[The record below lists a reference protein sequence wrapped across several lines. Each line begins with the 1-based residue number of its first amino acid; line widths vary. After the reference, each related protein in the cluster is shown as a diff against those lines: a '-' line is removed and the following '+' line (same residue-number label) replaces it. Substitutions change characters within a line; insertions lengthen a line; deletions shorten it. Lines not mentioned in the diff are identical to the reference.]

1 MKNWRK
7 HLGIILP
14 LLAVAALALWPTLTD
29 SISNRES
36 AFTILKAI
44 ALASSLNILLG
55 YTGYVSFGHIVF
67 YGFGGYVGLY
77 FLNEQGWS
85 IWASLLVAGL
95 SSGILAFLLGKAI
108 LRLRGAYFALA
119 TIGVNEA
126 VKAFIN
132 NFDLFGGPIGM
143 TLNFKVYKEYGGAA
157 EALSMAFYIMAGLAL
172 AAIVL
177 SYLVRVSKF
186 GLGLLAI
193 RENEDAA
200 EVMGVVAPDA
210 KTWAYVL
217 SAIIP
222 GMVGVL
228 FFFKNGN
235 VEPHGAFPL
244 HASIE
249 LLVMVMLGGQGTVLG
264 PILGAFA
271 YQGMRGYLVTSDF
284 FKDIQLSVSG
294 AILLIIV
301 LFIPAGAVG
310 WLRHRFEPLRRIL
323 P

>member
-1 MKNWRK
+1 MKNWRN
-7 HLGIILP
+7 HLGLLFP
-14 LLAVAALALWPTLTD
+14 LLVVAGLALWPTLTG

-36 AFTILKAI
+36 AFTILKAV

-119 TIGVNEA
+119 TIGINEA

-143 TLNFKVYKEYGGAA
+143 TLNFKVYKLYGGAA
-157 EALSMAFYIMAGLAL
+157 AALNMVFYIMAGLAI
-172 AAIVL
+172 AAVIM
-177 SYLVRVSKF
+177 SYLVRTSKF

-222 GMVGVL
+222 GMVGLL

-271 YQGMRGYLVTSDF
+271 YQGMRGFFVTNDF

-294 AILLIIV
+294 AILLMIV

-310 WLRHRFEPLRRIL
+310 WLRNRFAPLRRAL